1 MELLHAGQAS
11 DRRKRKIRLFSGLFI
26 GLLVVFTLLSN
37 TFMALTIPKVAVVV
51 PSRGQLVHKFKGS
64 GVIKW
69 RAEITLTNSTGWKVK
84 KVEVKEGDRVK
95 KGQTLVTYDSHDA
108 EQDILDQQAGLN
120 KLKLTMEELQSHFI
134 EASQNGEEKSI
145 EDAKRAM
152 DIHKIDLEV
161 QQRKIQNLQEKL
173 KKNVKL
179 TAPFNGIVTKVIA
192 KEGLSSENGG
202 YDVRLSDESLG
213 FEFELS
219 VPVDTAAELKT
230 GDKLEVQVDG
240 PAAEKIEGQI
250 SEIREPGIPDP
261 SKTEEGSTGE
271 GGKTAMNLPT
281 KRLLVTM
288 QGTGTG
294 LKEGAG
300 VRVELS
306 RATDPDILLVAN
318 KAIHEDNTG
327 KYVFTIEERNGPLGN
342 AFYIHRTSITVTDS
356 DDKVSMVTQG
366 LFEQQQIVVESSE
379 PLQDGDKV
387 RMQ

>member
-51 PSRGQLVHKFKGS
+51 PSRGQLVHTFKGS

-69 RAEITLTNSTGWKVK
+69 RAETALTNSTGWKVK
-84 KVEVKEGDRVK
+84 KVEAKEGDRVK
-95 KGQTLVTYDSHDA
+95 KGQTLVTYDSKDA
-108 EQDILDQQAGLN
+108 EQDILDQQAGLI

-152 DIHKIDLEV
+152 EIHKIDLEV

-179 TAPFNGIVTKVIA
+179 TAPFNGIVTKVNA
-192 KEGLSSENGG
+192 KEGLSSESGG

-219 VPVDTAAELKT
+219 VPVDIAAALKA

-250 SEIREPGIPDP
+250 SEIHEPGIPDK
-261 SKTEEGSTGE
+261 SKTEEGSAGE
-271 GGKTAMNLPT
+271 GGNTAMSLPM
-281 KRLLVTM
+281 KRLLVTL
-288 QGTGTG
+288 QGTG

-300 VRVELS
+300 VRVELN
-306 RATDPDILLVAN
+306 RATDPDIIVVDN
-318 KAIHEDNTG
+318 KAIHEDKTG
-327 KYVFTIEERNGPLGN
+327 KYVFTIEEKTVRWATPFISAEHPSPSLTRM
-342 AFYIHRTSITVTDS
+342 IKHRRSPKAYS
-356 DDKVSMVTQG
+356 NNSKS
-366 LFEQQQIVVESSE
+366 
-379 PLQDGDKV
+379 
-387 RMQ
+387 

>member
-51 PSRGQLVHKFKGS
+51 PSRGQLVHTFKGS

-69 RAEITLTNSTGWKVK
+69 RAETALTNSTGWKVK
-84 KVEVKEGDRVK
+84 KVEAKEGDRVK
-95 KGQTLVTYDSHDA
+95 KGQTLVTYDSKDA

-152 DIHKIDLEV
+152 EIHKIDLEV

-179 TAPFNGIVTKVIA
+179 TAPFNGIVTKVNA
-192 KEGLSSENGG
+192 KEGLSSESGG

-219 VPVDTAAELKT
+219 VPVDIAAALKA

-250 SEIREPGIPDP
+250 SEIQEPGIPDK
-261 SKTEEGSTGE
+261 SKTEEGSAGE
-271 GGKTAMNLPT
+271 GGNTAMSLPM
-281 KRLLVTM
+281 KRLLVTL
-288 QGTGTG
+288 QGTG

-300 VRVELS
+300 VRVELN
-306 RATDPDILLVAN
+306 RATDPDIIVVDN
-318 KAIHEDNTG
+318 KAIHEDKTG
-327 KYVFTIEERNGPLGN
+327 KYVFIIEEKNGPLGN
-342 AFYIHRTSITVTDS
+342 AFYIRRTSITVTDS
-356 DDKVSMVTQG
+356 DDKVSTVTQG

>member
-51 PSRGQLVHKFKGS
+51 PSRGQLVHTFKGS

-69 RAEITLTNSTGWKVK
+69 RAETALTNSTGWKVK
-84 KVEVKEGDRVK
+84 KVEAKEGDRVK
-95 KGQTLVTYDSHDA
+95 KGQTLVTYDSKDA
-108 EQDILDQQAGLN
+108 EQDILDQQAGLI

-152 DIHKIDLEV
+152 EIHKIDLEV

-179 TAPFNGIVTKVIA
+179 TAPFNGIVTKVNA
-192 KEGLSSENGG
+192 KEGLSSESGG

-219 VPVDTAAELKT
+219 VPVDIAAALKA

-250 SEIREPGIPDP
+250 SEIHEPGIPDK
-261 SKTEEGSTGE
+261 SKTEEGSAGE
-271 GGKTAMNLPT
+271 GGNTAMSLPM
-281 KRLLVTM
+281 KRLLVTL
-288 QGTGTG
+288 QGTG

-300 VRVELS
+300 VRVELN
-306 RATDPDILLVAN
+306 RATDPDIIVVDN
-318 KAIHEDNTG
+318 KAIHEDKTG
-327 KYVFTIEERNGPLGN
+327 KYVFTIEEKNGPLGN
-342 AFYIHRTSITVTDS
+342 AFYIRRTSITVTDS
-356 DDKVSMVTQG
+356 DDKASTVTQG
-366 LFEQQQIVVESSE
+366 LFEQQQIVVES
-379 PLQDGDKV
+379 
-387 RMQ
+387 

>member
-51 PSRGQLVHKFKGS
+51 PSRGQLVHTFKGS
-64 GVIKW
+64 GAIKW
-69 RAEITLTNSTGWKVK
+69 RAETALTNSTGWKVK
-84 KVEVKEGDRVK
+84 KVEVKEGDHVK
-95 KGQTLVTYDSHDA
+95 KGQTLVTYDSKDA
-108 EQDILDQQAGLN
+108 EQEILDQQAGLN

-152 DIHKIDLEV
+152 EIHKIDLEV

-179 TAPFNGIVTKVIA
+179 TAPFNGIVTKVNA
-192 KEGLSSENGG
+192 KEGFSSENGG

-213 FEFELS
+213 FEFELF
-219 VPVDTAAELKT
+219 VPVDIAAALKA

-240 PAAEKIEGQI
+240 PAAEKVEGQI
-250 SEIREPGIPDP
+250 SEIHEPGIPDK
-261 SKTEEGSTGE
+261 SKTDEGSAGE
-271 GGKTAMNLPT
+271 GGNTAMSLPM
-281 KRLLVTM
+281 KRLLVTL
-288 QGTGTG
+288 QGAG

-300 VRVELS
+300 VRVELN
-306 RATDPDILLVAN
+306 RATDPDVLVVAN

-342 AFYIHRTSITVTDS
+342 AFYIRRTSITVTDS
-356 DDKVSMVTQG
+356 DDKASTVTQG

>member
-37 TFMALTIPKVAVVV
+37 TFLALTIPKVAVVV
-51 PSRGQLVHKFKGS
+51 PSRGQLVHTFKGS

-69 RAEITLTNSTGWKVK
+69 RAETALTNSTGWKVK

-95 KGQTLVTYDSHDA
+95 KGQTLVTYDSIDA

-152 DIHKIDLEV
+152 EIHKIDLEV

-179 TAPFNGIVTKVIA
+179 TAPFNGIVTKVNA

-213 FEFELS
+213 YEFELS
-219 VPVDTAAELKT
+219 VPVDIAAALKA

-240 PAAEKIEGQI
+240 PAAEKVEGQI
-250 SEIREPGIPDP
+250 SEIHEPGAPDK
-261 SKTEEGSTGE
+261 SKTDEGSAGE
-271 GGKTAMNLPT
+271 GGKTAMSVPM
-281 KRLLVTM
+281 KRLLVTL
-288 QGTGTG
+288 QDTG
-294 LKEGAG
+294 LKEGSG
-300 VRVELS
+300 VRVELN
-306 RATDPDILLVAN
+306 RATDPDILVVAN

-342 AFYIHRTSITVTDS
+342 AFYIRRTSITVTDS
-356 DDKVSMVTQG
+356 DDKVSTVTQG